1 MCGLPALAVRVFVHV
16 LHFLLHTVE
25 SREAVLQSYTP
36 GKRSLASS
44 LQTLNLAL
52 LLRFADLRL

>member
-25 SREAVLQSYTP
+25 SREAVLLER
-36 GKRSLASS
+36 GALRL
-44 LQTLNLAL
+44 LFRLNLAL
-52 LLRFADLRL
+52 LLRFADLCL